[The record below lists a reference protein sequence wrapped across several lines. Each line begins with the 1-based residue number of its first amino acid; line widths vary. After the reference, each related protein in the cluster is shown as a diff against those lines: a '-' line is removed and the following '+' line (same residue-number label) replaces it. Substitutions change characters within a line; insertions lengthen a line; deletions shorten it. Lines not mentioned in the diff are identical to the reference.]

1 MNNKEFISAL
11 SRSLDVSLSEA
22 QEYVNILNSSIVNLL
37 NDKDTLSVK
46 GFGSFDMDPREVAH
60 YFRDIFRLSEGCRFN
75 NCTHTREPG
84 CAVLA
89 ALDEHRLAPTRYASY
104 LSMLGDKDENK
115 YREAY

>member
-46 GFGSFDMDPREVAH
+46 GFGSFEVKK
-60 YFRDIFRLSEGCRFN
+60 RLERVVTNPS
-75 NCTHTREPG
+75 TRQKM
-84 CAVLA
+84 
-89 ALDEHRLAPTRYASY
+89 LAPKLTLVFKPSPNFKETINGVAP
-104 LSMLGDKDENK
+104 E
-115 YREAY
+115 E

>member
-46 GFGSFDMDPREVAH
+46 GFGSFEVKKSRGACSDQSV
-60 YFRDIFRLSEGCRFN
+60 YAAKNARFSPN
-75 NCTHTREPG
+75 LHWYSNRGLTLR
-84 CAVLA
+84 
-89 ALDEHRLAPTRYASY
+89 
-104 LSMLGDKDENK
+104 KQ
-115 YREAY
+115 

>member
-46 GFGSFDMDPREVAH
+46 GFGSFEVKK
-60 YFRDIFRLSEGCRFN
+60 RLERVVTNPS
-75 NCTHTREPG
+75 TRQKM
-84 CAVLA
+84 
-89 ALDEHRLAPTRYASY
+89 LAPPKLTLVSKPSPNFKETINGVAP
-104 LSMLGDKDENK
+104 E
-115 YREAY
+115 E

>member
-46 GFGSFDMDPREVAH
+46 GFGSFEVKK
-60 YFRDIFRLSEGCRFN
+60 RLERVVTNPS
-75 NCTHTREPG
+75 TRQKM
-84 CAVLA
+84 
-89 ALDEHRLAPTRYASY
+89 LAPPYIS
-104 LSMLGDKDENK
+104 LVF
-115 YREAY
+115 

>member
-46 GFGSFDMDPREVAH
+46 GFGSFEVKK
-60 YFRDIFRLSEGCRFN
+60 RLERVVTNPS
-75 NCTHTREPG
+75 TRQKCWLLPN
-84 CAVLA
+84 L
-89 ALDEHRLAPTRYASY
+89 HWYSNRRPTLR
-104 LSMLGDKDENK
+104 KQ
-115 YREAY
+115 

>member
-46 GFGSFDMDPREVAH
+46 GFGSFEVKK
-60 YFRDIFRLSEGCRFN
+60 RLERVVTNPSTKNAGSSQ
-75 NCTHTREPG
+75 TYIGIQTV
-84 CAVLA
+84 AQL
-89 ALDEHRLAPTRYASY
+89 
-104 LSMLGDKDENK
+104 
-115 YREAY
+115 

>member
-46 GFGSFDMDPREVAH
+46 GFGSFEVKK
-60 YFRDIFRLSEGCRFN
+60 RLERVVTNPS
-75 NCTHTREPG
+75 TRQKIG
-84 CAVLA
+84 IQTVA
-89 ALDEHRLAPTRYASY
+89 
-104 LSMLGDKDENK
+104 
-115 YREAY
+115 

>member
-46 GFGSFDMDPREVAH
+46 GFGSFEVKK
-60 YFRDIFRLSEGCRFN
+60 RLERVVTNPS
-75 NCTHTREPG
+75 TRQKM
-84 CAVLA
+84 
-89 ALDEHRLAPTRYASY
+89 LAPPKLCLLYTSDAA
-104 LSMLGDKDENK
+104 DEETINGVAP
-115 YREAY
+115 EE

>member
-46 GFGSFDMDPREVAH
+46 GFGSFEVKK
-60 YFRDIFRLSEGCRFN
+60 RLERVVTNPS
-75 NCTHTREPG
+75 TRQKM
-84 CAVLA
+84 
-89 ALDEHRLAPTRYASY
+89 LAPPKLTLAFKPSPNFKETIN
-104 LSMLGDKDENK
+104 GVAPE
-115 YREAY
+115 E

>member
-46 GFGSFDMDPREVAH
+46 GFGSFEVKK
-60 YFRDIFRLSEGCRFN
+60 RLERVVTNPS
-75 NCTHTREPG
+75 TRQKM
-84 CAVLA
+84 
-89 ALDEHRLAPTRYASY
+89 LAPPKLTLVFK
-104 LSMLGDKDENK
+104 LSPNFKETINGVAPE
-115 YREAY
+115 E

>member
-46 GFGSFDMDPREVAH
+46 GFGSFEVKK
-60 YFRDIFRLSEGCRFN
+60 RLERVVTNPS
-75 NCTHTREPG
+75 TRQKM
-84 CAVLA
+84 
-89 ALDEHRLAPTRYASY
+89 LAPPKLALVFKPSPNFKETINGVAP
-104 LSMLGDKDENK
+104 E
-115 YREAY
+115 E